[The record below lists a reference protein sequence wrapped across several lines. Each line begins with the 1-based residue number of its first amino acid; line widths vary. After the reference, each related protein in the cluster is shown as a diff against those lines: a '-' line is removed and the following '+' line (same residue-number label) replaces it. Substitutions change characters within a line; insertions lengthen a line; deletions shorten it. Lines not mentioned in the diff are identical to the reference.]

1 VNNQAV
7 NSAVEAG
14 RELVGR
20 ATALSEQAAGLEPL
34 AAQTHALRRMLEQ
47 LQWQASKIL

>member
-1 VNNQAV
+1 M
-7 NSAVEAG
+7 G
-14 RELVGR
+14 RVRSG
-20 ATALSEQAAGLEPL
+20 SQAAGLEPL